1 MSAKLTREDLIS
13 LACDGQEIIIARN
26 VPHAAIKHISLFPTH
41 EERQFAL
48 RCFWVPYEM
57 VGICQ
62 KQFLS
67 PKGRAGK
74 IWQFAVLIA
83 HGRMLR
89 EMCAWGHDPRVS
101 WWINATAADACKWW
115 MGRYDSYLSAIDASF
130 HHWMKRKCP
139 DCCHEQPELA
149 AASRYGFIQRI
160 DVEGLPANC
169 VSGVLTRMKEQ
180 EKHGSRESEFFYKNA
195 KGIVEPRWDYPDID
209 LWLIEIWPLV
219 EQYGWTYKEVC
230 ELAFHKF
237 GGDNTMVN
245 ASVLNN
251 SKALKERCQKELGL
265 CLSPLAQQRKGRP
278 KKCDDVTGIAWFGGK
293 VYEKVAERAKSP
305 DPKVG
310 SHGPAAFQKL
320 AEMAVNIEPF
330 TRLLDKS
337 SKEKLPVACPNLKIG
352 DKKTASPPPFFVAP
366 SS

>member
-26 VPHAAIKHISLFPTH
+26 VPHAAIKH
-41 EERQFAL
+41 
-48 RCFWVPYEM
+48 
-57 VGICQ
+57 
-62 KQFLS
+62 
-67 PKGRAGK
+67 
-74 IWQFAVLIA
+74 
-83 HGRMLR
+83 
-89 EMCAWGHDPRVS
+89 
-101 WWINATAADACKWW
+101 
-115 MGRYDSYLSAIDASF
+115 
-130 HHWMKRKCP
+130 
-139 DCCHEQPELA
+139 
-149 AASRYGFIQRI
+149 
-160 DVEGLPANC
+160 
-169 VSGVLTRMKEQ
+169 
-180 EKHGSRESEFFYKNA
+180 
-195 KGIVEPRWDYPDID
+195 
-209 LWLIEIWPLV
+209 
-219 EQYGWTYKEVC
+219 
-230 ELAFHKF
+230 
-237 GGDNTMVN
+237 NTMVN

-310 SHGPAAFQKL
+310 SHGPAAFQTL